1 MAATTAA
8 TAVSPTRPRPVAK
21 RRRSPRRLGSLAVS
35 YVFLVVLACTAVL
48 PLVVMLASSFKP
60 AREIFAIPSRLFAEH
75 PTWQNYE
82 TVLGGSDMPRALLNS
97 LLVGLL
103 ATVVT
108 LLLGSTTGYALSR
121 IRFRGSRQ
129 LAVYLLLGQLLP
141 ATVLLLPIYKLI
153 NSLGMLDT
161 IPGLA
166 MAMLVFVLPVVT
178 WMLSTTFGGVPI
190 ELEEAAMIDGS
201 TRLMA
206 VVRVVLPVA
215 LPGIVSVGI
224 FAFLQSWNEFLFA
237 SVMTSSIASKT
248 APVALTDFAN
258 EFTVDWGATMA
269 AASIISIPITIAFL
283 FVQRFFVRGMAAGAV
298 KG

>member
-1 MAATTAA
+1 MTAVAAPATAA
-8 TAVSPTRPRPVAK
+8 PTVRAA
-21 RRRSPRRLGSLAVS
+21 RRSPRRYVSL
-35 YVFLVVLACTAVL
+35 VLAYAFLILLALLSIL
-48 PLVVMLASSFKP
+48 PLIVMLTSSLKP
-60 AREIFAIPSRLFAEH
+60 QTEIFAIPAKLFASH
-75 PTWQNYE
+75 PTFQNYV
-82 TVLGGSDMPRALLNS
+82 TVFTSSDMPRALLNS

-103 ATVVT
+103 ATVFT
-108 LLLGSTTGYALSR
+108 LILGCTTGYALSR
-121 IRFRGSRQ
+121 FRFRGSRQ
-129 LAVYLLLGQLLP
+129 LAVSLLLGQLLP

-153 NSLGMLDT
+153 NALGMLDT

-166 MAMLVFVLPVVT
+166 LATLVFVLPVVT
-178 WMLSTTFGGVPI
+178 WMLSTTFAGVPI

-206 VVRVVLPVA
+206 VIRVVLPVA
-215 LPGIVSVGI
+215 LPGIASVAI

-269 AASIISIPITIAFL
+269 AATVISVPITIAFL